1 MKIINLRLVLQTAIV
16 AIVFF
21 AAGRSDGADTN
32 AVSRGNVQAKVEYCK
47 DCHGLSGQGY
57 RGFYSMPRLAG
68 QPPEYLENQLR
79 AFAERRRDKDILINM
94 AKVHGLSPAMRT
106 ALAAHFRTLDPR
118 PVGGAPRELVATG
131 KTIYQE
137 GVPEANIPACS
148 ACHGPDAKGQEAI
161 PRLAGQLYLYTI
173 KQLTD
178 WGKERAQGLA
188 KDDTSAIMVP
198 ITRNLTKS
206 QIAAI
211 AAYLTYQE

>member
-1 MKIINLRLVLQTAIV
+1 MKIINLRLALQTVIL

-21 AAGRSDGADTN
+21 AAGRSNGADTS

-57 RGFYSMPRLAG
+57 RGFFSMPRLAG

-94 AKVHGLSPAMRT
+94 AKVHGLSPTMRT

-118 PVGGAPRELVATG
+118 PVGGAPRELLATG

-148 ACHGPDAKGQEAI
+148 ACHGPEAKGQEAI

-188 KDDTSAIMVP
+188 KDDASAIMAPVA
-198 ITRNLTKS
+198 RSLTKS

-211 AAYLTYQE
+211 AAYLSYQE